1 MFLRDPVFYIFNHC
15 INLRNCDVQINIRK
29 QGIEEVCPES
39 WSFLVYQ
46 PVAINQKPKVILT
59 EAPRM
64 VQKSSWH
71 LKSTYSIILPFYHN
85 LKRA

>member
-59 EAPRM
+59 EAPRRSKKAT
-64 VQKSSWH
+64 V
-71 LKSTYSIILPFYHN
+71 T
-85 LKRA
+85 